1 MDHIIYKENRI
12 VLMARYDDPKVHSH
26 FAKHILISD
35 KPFLCKTNLQSR
47 SAHSAIIQSKIPHH
61 IERSENSRMI
71 VFLIDETSKLSRA
84 LDEFYLNGEA
94 EVAIPLSL
102 ENRVIEKISQ
112 GISLEEIDHFII
124 GELVSDKERQYPPS
138 ESRIVEAMK
147 MIEEIESIEPDIYD
161 LMAKGAFL
169 SKSRFLH
176 LFKEETGIDLKNYL
190 LIKKLEKT
198 YYYVTKM
205 KMNITD
211 AAIKAGFSSA
221 SHFSS
226 ACKKHYGISLS
237 DFLKA
242 QKK

>member
-1 MDHIIYKENRI
+1 MDNIIYRADRI

-35 KPFLCKTNLQSR
+35 KPFLCKANSQSR
-47 SAHSAIIQSKIPHH
+47 AAHSAIIQSNIPHY
-61 IERSENSRMI
+61 IERSENSRVI

-84 LDEFYLNGEA
+84 IDEIYLNEAA
-94 EVAIPLSL
+94 EVAIPLTL
-102 ENRVIEKISQ
+102 ESRIIEKISQ
-112 GISLEEIDHFII
+112 GSSLEEIDNFVIRQ
-124 GELVSDKERQYPPS
+124 LVGDREMQYPAS
-138 ESRIVEAMK
+138 ESRIIDAMQ
-147 MIEEIESIEPDIYD
+147 MIDEIESIDPHIYD
-161 LMAKGAFL
+161 LMAKEAFL

-176 LFKEETGIDLKNYL
+176 LFKEETGMDLKNYL

-198 YYYVTKM
+198 YYYVTEKHL
-205 KMNITD
+205 NITD